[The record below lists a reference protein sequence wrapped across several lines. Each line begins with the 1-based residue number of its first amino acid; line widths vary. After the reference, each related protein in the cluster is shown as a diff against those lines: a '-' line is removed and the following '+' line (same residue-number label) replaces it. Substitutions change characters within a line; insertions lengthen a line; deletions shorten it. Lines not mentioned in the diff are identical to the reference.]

1 MTEDL
6 SRYLSVRP
14 APSDR
19 PLLGLTVLV
28 VEDSRF
34 ASEAL
39 RLMALRSGARLRRA
53 DCLRA
58 AHRHLQTYRPG
69 VVVVDMGLPDGSGAD
84 LIRHIRER
92 TPAAPAIIGL
102 SGDATLCDLALE
114 AGADGF
120 LTKPLESLALFQQA
134 ILSALPPDARPK
146 SLRALPDDQI
156 SPDPLALRDD
166 LSEVVRMLAERPDPT
181 AVGYVGQFLSGLARS
196 TRDAALERAASEL
209 RDTLP
214 SAAAISRAAGLVQ
227 ARLAAGQAF

>member
-6 SRYLSVRP
+6 TRYLISRP
-14 APSDR
+14 VPSDR

-58 AHRHLQTYRPG
+58 AYRHLQTYCPG

-84 LIRHIRER
+84 LIRHIRNTLR
-92 TPAAPAIIGL
+92 SAPAIIGL
-102 SGDATLCDLALE
+102 SGDPALRETALE

-120 LTKPLESLALFQQA
+120 LAKPLESLVLFQQA
-134 ILSALPPDARPK
+134 ILMALPSEARPK
-146 SLRALPDDQI
+146 VPRTLPDEVI

-166 LSEVVRMLAERPDPT
+166 LSEVVRMLAERPDPE

-196 TRDAALERAASEL
+196 TRDAALEDVASEL
-209 RDTLP
+209 RNALP
-214 SAAAISRAAGLVQ
+214 GAAAISRAAGLVQ
-227 ARLAAGQAF
+227 ARLAAGKSF